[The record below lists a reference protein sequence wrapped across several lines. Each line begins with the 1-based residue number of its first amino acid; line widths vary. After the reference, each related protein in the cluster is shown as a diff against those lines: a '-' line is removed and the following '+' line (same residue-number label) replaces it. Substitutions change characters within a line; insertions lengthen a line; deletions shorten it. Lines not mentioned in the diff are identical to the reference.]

1 MKKIIFDLDDTLYK
15 DKSLRGER
23 EKAIIKVLKGKTKR
37 YQELRKTNST
47 IESLEKLGVSRK
59 KFYKIMGEVP
69 IKLKKDGELRE
80 FIAELESKYKLVV
93 LTNSPLW
100 CAKKI
105 LTQIGI
111 IDLFDKIYG
120 GDHFE
125 EVKPSEECFFMVA
138 KGDICVGNNFKK
150 DLAVPQKKGAVTV
163 LVSEEDSADSDF
175 NIKNIYELS
184 RVIEAIETL
193 N

>member
-23 EKAIIKVLKGKTKR
+23 EKAIIKALKGKTKKYR
-37 YQELRKTNST
+37 ELRKTCST

-59 KFYKIMGEVP
+59 EFYEIMGKVP
-69 IKLKKDGELRE
+69 IKLKKDKELRE
-80 FIAELESKYKLVV
+80 FITELESKYKLVV
-93 LTNSPLW
+93 LTNSPSW

-105 LTQIGI
+105 LTQLGI
-111 IDLFDKIYG
+111 LNLIDKIYG
-120 GDHFE
+120 GDCFKE
-125 EVKPSEECFFMVA
+125 AKPSEECFFMVN

-150 DLAVPQKKGAVTV
+150 DLSVPQKKGAVTV
-163 LVSEEDSADSDF
+163 LISEEDSADSDF
-175 NIKNIYELS
+175 NIRNIYELS

-193 N
+193 Q